1 MRNGD
6 IVTRAIAYLHTRE
19 NGARITTFQLLEHIG
34 QNDLATGNLLALD
47 LAIKKA
53 ARDSGLIMDDSGDE
67 DLDVGLPFH
76 IPFTVKGKT
85 GE

>member
-1 MRNGD
+1 MKNGD
-6 IVTRAIAYLHTRE
+6 IVTRAIVYLHTLE
-19 NGARITTFQLLEHIG
+19 NGARITTIQLLERIG
-34 QNDLATGNLLALD
+34 QKDHATGDLFALD

-53 ARDSGLIMDDSGDE
+53 ARDSGLIADDPQDGDM
-67 DLDVGLPFH
+67 DVGLPFY

>member
-1 MRNGD
+1 MKNGD
-6 IVTRAIAYLHTRE
+6 IVTRAIAYLRTLK
-19 NGARITTFQLLEHIG
+19 NGARITTIQLLERIV
-34 QNDLATGNLLALD
+34 QNDLPTGDLLALD

-53 ARDSGLIMDDSGDE
+53 ARDSGLIMDDSGDM
-67 DLDVGLPFH
+67 DVGLPFY

>member
-6 IVTRAIAYLHTRE
+6 IVTRAIAYLHTLE

-34 QNDLATGNLLALD
+34 QNDLTTGDLFALD
-47 LAIKKA
+47 SAIKKA
-53 ARDSGLIMDDSGDE
+53 ARDSGLIAGDFG
-67 DLDVGLPFH
+67 DGDMDVGLPFD

>member
-6 IVTRAIAYLHTRE
+6 IVTRAIVYLHTLE
-19 NGARITTFQLLEHIG
+19 NGARITTIQLLERIG
-34 QNDLATGNLLALD
+34 QNDLTTGALLALD

-53 ARDSGLIMDDSGDE
+53 ARDSGLIMDDFGDG
-67 DLDVGLPFH
+67 DMDVGLPFH